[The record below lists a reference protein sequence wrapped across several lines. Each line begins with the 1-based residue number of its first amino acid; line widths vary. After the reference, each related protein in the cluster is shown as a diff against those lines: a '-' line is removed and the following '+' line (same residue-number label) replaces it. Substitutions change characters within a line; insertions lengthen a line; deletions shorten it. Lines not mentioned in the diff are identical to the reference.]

1 MNPFSVFT
9 AEAIGYLSSLF
20 VFVIGVGALL
30 VVVLFVRDVTQTKDA
45 IRRNFPVIGRFR
57 YFFSKLGEFFR
68 QYFFAQDRE
77 ELRRSARQLRSPRS
91 DQDILL
97 GQTHHAGGGRLGV
110 LRWRRQCQFG
120 PRIHVRPRLH
130 IIAKM
135 QQEHLPNGHHHPRP
149 TPAARSEPH
158 GQIGA
163 GEELRRQDA
172 KGSQHHCSLVRR
184 GASARAEA
192 LPLPHRAGQWPI
204 DSFGRALSACGAAGN
219 D

>member
-110 LRWRRQCQFG
+110 LRWRRQFQFC

-130 IIAKM
+130 TIAK
-135 QQEHLPNGHHHPRP
+135 NATR
-149 TPAARSEPH
+149 TPAQRASPPTTH
-158 GQIGA
+158 A
-163 GEELRRQDA
+163 
-172 KGSQHHCSLVRR
+172 CSAV
-184 GASARAEA
+184 
-192 LPLPHRAGQWPI
+192 
-204 DSFGRALSACGAAGN
+204 
-219 D
+219 